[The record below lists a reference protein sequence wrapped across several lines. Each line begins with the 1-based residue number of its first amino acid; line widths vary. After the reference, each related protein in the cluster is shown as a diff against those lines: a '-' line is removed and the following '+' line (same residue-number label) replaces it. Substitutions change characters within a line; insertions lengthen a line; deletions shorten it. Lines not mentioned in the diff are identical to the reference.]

1 MVDSSFYQGL
11 LANSV
16 MLNANGV
23 CVSST
28 INNLGNLLEKK
39 QTNVK
44 TASTTAYCTALIL
57 ATTNST
63 KVSSR

>member
-23 CVSST
+23 CVSSA

-44 TASTTAYCTALIL
+44 TASTAYCTALIL